1 MGVFERMGRVLS
13 ANFNALLEKAEDPSR
28 SLDSMLGEMQEHVRG
43 ARRELIRAVA
53 AEKQLREKLAEQEGE
68 IKRWTDRAEL
78 AVKRGED
85 ELARGALGQKRRL
98 SETRTRSLALID
110 EARENVLE
118 LKAAFERMQQK
129 LAELRAR
136 KGTIA
141 VQAQIA
147 EQQARG
153 ASLPE
158 ALGAKAGG
166 QPFEALKDMEDRLDS
181 VDAVFEAQREVDE
194 ALGPTHGVSG
204 MTAAEV
210 ESRFLELERSQPAA
224 APAKVDPVED
234 DLAQLKKKFRVQ
246 S

>member
-53 AEKQLREKLAEQEGE
+53 AEKQLREKLGEQEGE

-78 AVKRGED
+78 AVQRGED
-85 ELARGALGQKRRL
+85 ELARGALGQRRRL
-98 SETRTRSLALID
+98 SETRTRSLALIN
-110 EARENVLE
+110 EQRENVLE

-129 LAELRAR
+129 LGELRAR

-147 EQQARG
+147 EQTARG

-194 ALGPTHGVSG
+194 VLGPTRGVSG
-204 MTAAEV
+204 MTSAEV
-210 ESRFLELERSQPAA
+210 ESRFLELERAQPAA
-224 APAKVDPVED
+224 PAAVDPVED

-246 S
+246 P

>member
-28 SLDSMLGEMQEHVRG
+28 SLDSMLLEMQEHVRG

-53 AEKQLREKLAEQEGE
+53 AEKQLREKLGEQEGE
-68 IKRWTDRAEL
+68 LQRWTNRAEL
-78 AVKRGED
+78 AVKRGDD
-85 ELARGALGQKRRL
+85 ELAKGALAQRRRL
-98 SETRTRSLALID
+98 SESHTRGQALVS
-110 EARENVLE
+110 EQRENVLE

-129 LAELRAR
+129 LGELRAR

-141 VQAQIA
+141 VQSQIA
-147 EQQARG
+147 EQTARG

-158 ALGAKAGG
+158 ALGAKAGN
-166 QPFEALKDMEDRLDS
+166 QPFEALRDMEDRIDS

-194 ALGPTHGVSG
+194 VLGPTRGVSG

-210 ESRFLELERSQPAA
+210 EGRFLELERTEPAV
-224 APAKVDPVED
+224 APAGADPVED
-234 DLAQLKKKFRVQ
+234 ELAQLKKKFRVQ
-246 S
+246 T

>member
-28 SLDSMLGEMQEHVRG
+28 SLDSMLVEMQDHVRG

-68 IKRWTDRAEL
+68 LQRWTNRAEL
-78 AVKRGED
+78 AVKRGDD
-85 ELARGALGQKRRL
+85 ELAKGALAQRRRL
-98 SETRTRSLALID
+98 SEAQTRGQALIG
-110 EARENVLE
+110 EQRENVSE

-129 LAELRAR
+129 LGELRAR

-147 EQQARG
+147 GQTARG

-158 ALGAKAGG
+158 ALGAKAGN
-166 QPFEALKDMEDRLDS
+166 QPFEALRDMEDRLDS

-194 ALGPTHGVSG
+194 ALGPARGVSG
-204 MTAAEV
+204 MTTAEV
-210 ESRFLELERSQPAA
+210 EGRFLELEREQPAA
-224 APAKVDPVED
+224 TPTGADPVED
-234 DLAQLKKKFRVQ
+234 ELAQLKKKFRVQ
-246 S
+246 T